1 MTEKRILVTGCNGQL
16 GREMQRLG
24 ALSPHSYLFT
34 DLDRLDITDREAVRS
49 FVLGERVEVIV
60 NCAAY
65 TNVDRAEEEEAAAE
79 RVNATA
85 AGNLAEAAREAGA
98 TLFHVST
105 DYVFGGEGNT
115 PLTEEM
121 PTHPLGVYGRTKLRG
136 EEAIAASGC
145 RALIIR
151 TAWLYSEWG
160 RNFLKTMLR
169 LTAERETLQVVFDQV
184 GTPTYAGDLALTIFS
199 IIEKDLYAGREGIYH
214 FSNEGVCSWYD
225 FAVEIARAV
234 GHDRC
239 RILPCHSDEF
249 PSKVRRPAYSVL
261 DKTKIKRTFGVEIP
275 HWRESMQ
282 YCLARILKAQQ
293 QQQAQ

>member
-49 FVLGERVEVIV
+49 FVLGERVGVIV

-98 TLFHVST
+98 TLIHVST
-105 DYVFGGEGNT
+105 DYVFGGEGST

-184 GTPTYAGDLALTIFS
+184 GTPTYAGTS
-199 IIEKDLYAGREGIYH
+199 R
-214 FSNEGVCSWYD
+214 
-225 FAVEIARAV
+225 
-234 GHDRC
+234 
-239 RILPCHSDEF
+239 
-249 PSKVRRPAYSVL
+249 
-261 DKTKIKRTFGVEIP
+261 
-275 HWRESMQ
+275 
-282 YCLARILKAQQ
+282 
-293 QQQAQ
+293 

>member
-34 DLDRLDITDREAVRS
+34 DLDRLNITDREAVRS
-49 FVLGERVEVIV
+49 FVLGERIEVIV

-65 TNVDRAEEEEAAAE
+65 TNVDRAEEEEEAAE

-105 DYVFGGEGNT
+105 DYVFGGEGST

-184 GTPTYAGDLALTIFS
+184 GTPTYAGDLALALFS
-199 IIEKDLYAGREGIYH
+199 IIEGGYYAGREGIYH
-214 FSNEGVCSWYD
+214 FTDEGACSWYD
-225 FAVEIARAV
+225 FAVEIARAA
-234 GHDRC
+234 GHDTC
-239 RILPCHSDEF
+239 RIEPCRTADYPTRAQRPAYSLLDK
-249 PSKVRRPAYSVL
+249 SKVRR
-261 DKTKIKRTFGVEIP
+261 TFGLEIP
-275 HWRESMQ
+275 HWRESML
-282 YCLARILKAQQ
+282 YCLMRLKKNNG
-293 QQQAQ
+293 